1 MSVYT
6 LFHDNHFYLPY
17 QSFPLR
23 ATAIKNMFD
32 GRRTYLRHPSHKMST
47 ADMATG
53 IANMEAGQANTELA
67 QPNIE
72 INLVY

>member
-1 MSVYT
+1 MSAYT

-32 GRRTYLRHPSHKMST
+32 GRQTYLRHPSHQTSIANT
-47 ADMATG
+47 ATG
-53 IANMEAGQANTELA
+53 TANMEARQANTEMG
-67 QPNIE
+67 
-72 INLVY
+72 

>member
-1 MSVYT
+1 MSVHT

-32 GRRTYLRHPSHKMST
+32 GRRTYPNT
-47 ADMATG
+47 
-53 IANMEAGQANTELA
+53 EAGQANTEMG
-67 QPNIE
+67 
-72 INLVY
+72 